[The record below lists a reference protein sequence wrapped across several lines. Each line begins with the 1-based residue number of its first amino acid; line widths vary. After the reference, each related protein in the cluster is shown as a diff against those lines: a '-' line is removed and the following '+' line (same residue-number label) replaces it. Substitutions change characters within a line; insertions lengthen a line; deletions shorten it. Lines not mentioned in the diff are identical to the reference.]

1 MKHNLLKSSDFEVP
15 HTAHA
20 PKFKT
25 FLRKNKAIVTR
36 LRYLRRYRGEPR
48 KPNIIHIGVTD
59 KCNMKCPNCLYRND
73 NKNYKIISAD
83 KAESLIK
90 EIDSPIVLLSGG
102 EPLIGGEILE
112 TTRRIAK
119 ISRQLGKITGILTN
133 GLTLKNVIMNNF
145 PEFRPG
151 SGFFFQVSV
160 DGLKD
165 THNSL
170 RGNFDQILEN
180 IKFARKAGHLIYT
193 NTVVSKHNVHELEK
207 MMRFIS
213 GFSDRMYLNPL
224 INGNGDKPD
233 TFVLSRLGD
242 YIVENQEM
250 MFGNSVVFGKFLKG
264 QLKLKCM
271 FHSLVS
277 ITPSGRIKFPCYC
290 YDNGAEYLDSFRE
303 FVDKANKRKD
313 YFENKSAPQCKN
325 CYTHCLHEAHT
336 YAKFYWQEIFEQ
348 IKRPVGAYRKYI
360 SPLYHFIS

>member
-1 MKHNLLKSSDFEVP
+1 MKHYLLKSSDFEVP

-36 LRYLRRYRGEPR
+36 LRYLRRYNGEPG

-73 NKNYKIISAD
+73 NKNYKIISAG
-83 KAESLIK
+83 KAVSLIK

-102 EPLIGGEILE
+102 EPLIGGEILD

-133 GLTLKNVIMNNF
+133 GLTLKKVIMNNF

-180 IKFARKAGHLIYT
+180 INFAKKAGYLIYT
-193 NTVVSKHNVHELEK
+193 NTVVSKHNIHELEK
-207 MMRFIS
+207 MMHFIS

-224 INGNGDKPD
+224 LNGKWRQTGNIRTQP
-233 TFVLSRLGD
+233 SRRL
-242 YIVENQEM
+242 Y
-250 MFGNSVVFGKFLKG
+250 
-264 QLKLKCM
+264 
-271 FHSLVS
+271 
-277 ITPSGRIKFPCYC
+277 
-290 YDNGAEYLDSFRE
+290 
-303 FVDKANKRKD
+303 
-313 YFENKSAPQCKN
+313 
-325 CYTHCLHEAHT
+325 
-336 YAKFYWQEIFEQ
+336 
-348 IKRPVGAYRKYI
+348 YRKSGYDVRQQCG
-360 SPLYHFIS
+360 LR